1 MKTVLLISFIFFL
14 PFVFAQSG
22 SSVEYQTGTTFE
34 VSSGA
39 MFEADAISG
48 GGTII
53 GAENIYIGG
62 SPLPIELISFSAKLI
77 NNSVFLE
84 WETATE
90 TNNYG
95 FEIERASTSLS
106 TRETNFNVQNQMDNW
121 QKIGFVSGNGNSN
134 SSNKYTFTDNN
145 PPFGILKYRLKQI
158 DSDGTNSY
166 SNEIEIELKSIPN
179 EFALSQ
185 NYPNPFGKTTN
196 SENSSTKIS
205 WQSPVNSWQTLKV
218 YDILGN
224 EIATLVD
231 EYKEAGKHQVDF
243 SVETRHP
250 DKSGRVASSLP
261 SGVYFYRLTSGSYSE
276 VKKMILSR

>member
-106 TRETNFNVQNQMDNW
+106 TREANFNGQNQIDNW
-121 QKIGFVSGNGNSN
+121 QKIGFVPGNGNSN

-145 PPFGILKYRLKQI
+145 PPVGMLKYRLKQI

-205 WQSPVNSWQTLKV
+205 WQSPVGSWQTLKV

-243 SVETRHP
+243 SVETSHP
-250 DKSGRVASSLP
+250 DTSGRVASSLP
-261 SGVYFYRLTSGSYSE
+261 SGVYFYRLTAGSYSE